1 MASTKLKSIRE
12 GLRPKESQEDIARR
26 ADITLVTYRKAESG
40 QNVSF
45 TTAQAILSAVNEAL
59 QERGKPPV
67 GVFDLGLSI
76 V

>member
-1 MASTKLKSIRE
+1 MATTNLKRIRE
-12 GLRPKESQEDIARR
+12 GLNPKVSQEDMAR
-26 ADITLVTYRKAESG
+26 AAGITLATYRKAESG

-45 TTAQAILSAVNEAL
+45 TTAQSILKAVNAALEA
-59 QERGKPPV
+59 RGKPPV